1 MEIIQEKL
9 NGYAVLNLAGRLDG
23 VTSAVVESAIDE
35 AAGAE
40 RGIVLDLA
48 SLRYISSAGLRVV
61 LIAAKQM
68 QAVNKQFVVC
78 GVKSPVR
85 EVFEISG
92 FHKILQIRESREE
105 ATQ

>member
-1 MEIIQEKL
+1 MEITQEKI

-23 VTSAVVESAIDE
+23 VTSAVVEAAIDQ

-61 LIAAKQM
+61 LVAAKRM
-68 QAVNKQFVVC
+68 QAVNKQFAVC

-92 FHKILQIRESREE
+92 FYKILQIRESREE
-105 ATQ
+105 AAR

>member
-1 MEIIQEKL
+1 MEITQENI

-23 VTSAVVESAIDE
+23 VTSAVVEGAIDE

-48 SLRYISSAGLRVV
+48 NLRYISSAGLRVV
-61 LIAAKQM
+61 LMAAKRM
-68 QAVNKQFVVC
+68 QAVQKQFAVC

-92 FHKILQIRESREE
+92 FYGILRIKESREE